1 MIFSSPLAFVTT
13 FSDTRCYSRGALVLA
28 DRGVCAID
36 EFSCIKPADRT
47 TIHEAMVSDL
57 CHTTCTCLTG
67 RCILPFLFAIV
78 YFISYIILIMMV
90 VMIGTTNSVSCKSWN
105 CL

>member
-1 MIFSSPLAFVTT
+1 M
-13 FSDTRCYSRGALVLA
+13 LA

-57 CHTTCTCLTG
+57 CHTTCACLTG
-67 RCILPFLFAIV
+67 RCILLFLIAIV
-78 YFISYIILIMMV
+78 FHFPYH
-90 VMIGTTNSVSCKSWN
+90 TNHDGRDNRNNKLYRLQKLELSVS
-105 CL
+105 

>member
-1 MIFSSPLAFVTT
+1 M
-13 FSDTRCYSRGALVLA
+13 LA

-57 CHTTCTCLTG
+57 CPTTCACPTG
-67 RCILPFLFAIV
+67 RYILLFLIAIV
-78 YFISYIILIMMV
+78 FHFHIILIMMV
-90 VMIGTTNSVSCKSWN
+90 VIIGTTNSISCKSWN